1 MTIKKKDKKEL
12 AQLENKSTENTPV
25 PFQDKQA
32 QTREEYSSQK
42 QYSFGLPN
50 K

>member
-1 MTIKKKDKKEL
+1 MTIKRKDKERL

-32 QTREEYSSQK
+32 QTREE
-42 QYSFGLPN
+42 
-50 K
+50 